1 MYFKGNLPFQGGFFI
16 SEMQWILCNFSSQMW
31 QYWGFR
37 LTSKREGLWECW
49 GMAGAPG
56 PCLTPRRSP
65 GLLGVI
71 NAPQSGQ
78 ETSELWVP
86 LHWRS
91 FSSAVGNAARQK
103 TGTSSRNRG
112 PQFLGN
118 KSLFYPLPKVHNLP
132 ENVLPNEFPRKQKI
146 TSKPLIFK
154 TQPEATTEK
163 FWLRRNAVRN
173 KWSKVPAV
181 L

>member
-1 MYFKGNLPFQGGFFI
+1 MNFMQLFLTNVTILGIQTHFKEGRTVRMLGNGRSTRPLPDPK
-16 SEMQWILCNFSSQMW
+16 EEPW
-31 QYWGFR
+31 
-37 LTSKREGLWECW
+37 
-49 GMAGAPG
+49 AV
-56 PCLTPRRSP
+56 
-65 GLLGVI
+65 GVI

-173 KWSKVPAV
+173 K
-181 L
+181 